1 MPALIFPAPG
11 CADGQRFPDI
21 LLGFDILSSSGG
33 TFVNLLRNSNDLSK
47 SSWIKGSAAGPTTAN
62 YDVVDWYVS
71 DNDILPFNDLYVLSN
86 GFGDN
91 LVITSTS
98 TAYIGQVLTVSSNTR
113 YTASFF
119 AKRGSATNMSYGV
132 YDRTNSSTIVAPTSY
147 YNQTT
152 STYTKITFSFTT
164 NPFTSEIVFYP
175 LWTIASGSP
184 GSVNIAAPQ
193 VQIGNTSTGYNA
205 TLDTSFAALGIPSV
219 VKQSYG
225 ITRLSTFTD
234 PAINFD
240 SIGINGQSKVKWN
253 VVNDYIFDSNFLTY
267 SSRTGNNVLDITD
280 FGNRPYNVGDTVT
293 ISNQSP
299 VYRQSFTVTSFTPT
313 TITINT
319 TATIPYNGALLT
331 NPTPSVYPADL
342 EYINLLTYKRGVT
355 QITKGRQALYL
366 STLTPN
372 NRAVTY
378 SFENRQFADLRFS
391 SMGITK
397 SLDRLRQT
405 SISYQP
411 GKVNPLNFFK
421 EVAPNRL
428 PTKIQRFKT
437 EARTTPRENR
447 PAKLTSVIR
456 PREVAP
462 RRLPNVIQSFTT
474 ATGFLGPNPVGSWPS
489 GIYRFSNE
497 YLNGIVLIIDPVFLP
512 GGGMISTPQF
522 ENIYRLESFDNQG
535 IYIGPTVG
543 VVGTDNIKNFDT
555 VNDYIYDYDFTA
567 TNYIFPSPGYL
578 YFNPEQTDS
587 LQRTRFPI
595 GSYVKIS
602 NTFTGYS
609 EVTMVLESNL
619 NNILVTLAPEF
630 PNNYLGGTT
639 IQDASPFYYP
649 KEKVAENLFP
659 VQLPIVNVDSPRN
672 NLFYSEYRP
681 LIPGRTVVYTID
693 RAIGNDTIDLSQT
706 TKRLELFQLP
716 NLPGDFPLSI
726 VGQNTEQIYPTV
738 NWYINDR
745 DIFTATTV
753 NSLIKTIYFPEQ
765 GSVVFASGSTVR
777 VTNSS
782 NGYNKIFAVI
792 TGTNSSVTILDPN
805 DFPAGT
811 STIEQTVT
819 SVYPRLSVKPLE
831 APKNARENLYYFEL
845 APGLRGQ
852 SAATVDSVGRDLTVA
867 KVNAVTRLIPSVAKI
882 NTNKVNAADRLK
894 AVTITV
900 TTTATYMNR
909 VESLTSQTSVRLT
922 TRPITP
928 AERFYYFNL
937 APGYRNNGTYSY
949 GRTFAADNTQR
960 SFGKL
965 RSVSPVK
972 SDGSR
977 FRTATINKPLV
988 KLTSDDT
995 RFRTATINKQLLK
1008 LVSVISSFKPEKIKF
1023 VAQLRADKVIPAQF
1037 LAGAI
1042 NNPIRFRSDTNQVFL
1057 LPQTSGQLA
1066 KQLFK
1071 LTSNATE
1078 QGFLT
1083 TGKLRSVSPV
1093 RGDGV
1098 RFRTENINKSLLKL
1112 VSVDSPFKPEKLRFV
1127 SQLRADKV
1135 IPAQFL
1141 AGAINNPIRFRS
1153 DTNQLFFT
1161 PNLGKL
1167 QSISPVK
1174 GDGVIFKTEKIK
1186 FVSQLRADPQE
1197 IKTALVDKFKVPSL
1211 NTEIFYT
1218 PTSANLN
1225 KQLFKTQL
1233 FFVPTSSNLNKQLFK
1248 LVTDQPSDRAF
1259 AIGKLR
1265 SIDFLKGD
1273 KIVFNP
1279 AESIR
1284 KPTIKV
1290 TDIIYLLEQGNLEP
1304 VKFKFNTNEV
1314 LYTPGLGKLRSVS
1327 PVKGDGV
1334 RFRPEVINKPIV
1346 KLASVFASFKPEKI
1360 KFVSQLR
1367 GDKVIPAQFLTGA
1380 ITKFKFSVLY
1390 SQVFFAPTSSNVA
1403 AAIRVKADGNRLVV
1417 NKLSA
1422 AVRVK
1427 EPANRPV
1434 RIGITDNYFDQS
1446 NYSAITAPN
1455 SPAAWYRYSVIAQG
1469 FRSNSTYNQG
1479 RAFAPDNTTITS
1491 SRLSTFDNEGIIGEP
1506 FSSVNASTDPRVSVT
1521 GRTSQF
1527 TNDAVLW
1534 YIEDR
1539 DVLTVLP
1546 VGTPTITLY
1555 FSTTLVQTFAAGN
1568 RIRIYNG
1575 NVIYGRDVTV
1585 LSATDS
1591 SVTILELD
1599 DFPSISGMTI
1609 QRIDTG
1615 YDVSV
1620 FFNNSTTLIPYV
1632 VGSFVRITNN
1642 NNSSYITVPVTNA
1655 GTNFITYT
1663 KTSNEFYVDQ
1673 TANATIASASVSI
1686 YPRASVRTTVPPTRP
1701 RESLFYAELA
1711 RGYRY
1716 GVVNTPFGSSL
1727 DDSNFAIKSGLLER
1741 DSLRVRDVPF
1751 IFLQG
1756 DLQKDSIKVRPPVEL
1771 FFPQGNIFRYR
1782 VPPEKV
1788 AEAFK
1793 FQIVENIL
1801 RLKTGDFKT
1810 GSTGIIDVAAPK
1822 KEPIQF
1828 WN

>member
-62 YDVVDWYVS
+62 YDVVDWYV
-71 DNDILPFNDLYVLSN
+71 NDTDTLPFNDLYVLSN

-184 GSVNIAAPQ
+184 GSANIAAPQ

-219 VKQSYG
+219 VKQRYG
-225 ITRLSTFTD
+225 ITRLSTFSD
-234 PAINFD
+234 PLKNFD
-240 SIGINGQSKVKWN
+240 AIGINGQSKVKWN
-253 VVNDYIFDSNFLTY
+253 VVNDYIYDSNFLTY

-280 FGNRPYNVGDTVT
+280 FANRPYNVGDTVT
-293 ISNQSP
+293 ISNESP
-299 VYRQSFTVTSFTPT
+299 VYRQNFTVTSFTPT

-331 NPTPSVYPADL
+331 NPNPSVFPQSNVYPSLANFNRAT
-342 EYINLLTYKRGVT
+342 EIFNTPRKNLF
-355 QITKGRQALYL
+355 
-366 STLTPN
+366 
-372 NRAVTY
+372 AVTY
-378 SFENRQFADLRFS
+378 TPNFRGVNFFTDRNFGQFELPN
-391 SMGITK
+391 I
-397 SLDRLRQT
+397 
-405 SISYQP
+405 
-411 GKVNPLNFFK
+411 GKVKTLDTLRTAVSAQSGRASRLEKLKINSDRINEIQLGTRLGK
-421 EVAPNRL
+421 VAAANKL
-428 PTKIQRFKT
+428 KGIQEERK
-437 EARTTPRENR
+437 
-447 PAKLTSVIR
+447 PAKIT
-456 PREVAP
+456 AF
-462 RRLPNVIQSFTT
+462 NT
-474 ATGFLGPNPVGSWPS
+474 ATGSLSPNYIVTWPS
-489 GIYRFSNE
+489 GIYRFSTQF
-497 YLNGIVLIIDPVFLP
+497 LTGFTIDLSGPGKII
-512 GGGMISTPQF
+512 GGFPQF
-522 ENIYRLESFDNQG
+522 ENIYRLESFDDQD
-535 IYIGPTVG
+535 IYVGPIVG

-587 LQRTRFPI
+587 LQRTQFPL

-630 PNNYLGGTT
+630 PNNYIGGTT
-639 IQDASPFYYP
+639 IQDASPFSYP

-706 TKRLELFQLP
+706 TKRLELFELP

-753 NSLIKTIYFPEQ
+753 NSLIKTIYFPVQ
-765 GSVVFASGSTVR
+765 GSVVFAAGSTVR

-819 SVYPRLSVKPLE
+819 SVYPRLSVKPIE
-831 APKNARENLYYFEL
+831 APTNARENLYYFEL

-852 SAATVDSVGRDLTVA
+852 SAATVESVGRNLTVA
-867 KVNAVTRLIPSVAKI
+867 KVSAVTRLIPSVAKI
-882 NTNKVNAADRLK
+882 NTNEVNAANRLK

-922 TRPITP
+922 TQPITP

-949 GRTFAADNTQR
+949 GRTFAADNAQR

-965 RSVSPVK
+965 KSVAPVK
-972 SDGSR
+972 SDGTR
-977 FRTATINKPLV
+977 FRTATINKPLL

-1008 LVSVISSFKPEKIKF
+1008 LASVDSSFKPEKIRF
-1023 VAQLRADKVIPAQF
+1023 VSQLRGDKVISA
-1037 LAGAI
+1037 AGAI
-1042 NNPIRFRSDTNQVFL
+1042 NNPIRFRSNTNQVFL
-1057 LPQTSGQLA
+1057 LPETSGQLA

-1071 LTSNATE
+1071 LTSNTIE
-1078 QGFLT
+1078 QGLSI
-1083 TGKLRSVSPV
+1083 TGKL
-1093 RGDGV
+1093 
-1098 RFRTENINKSLLKL
+1098 KSM
-1112 VSVDSPFKPEKLRFV
+1112 
-1127 SQLRADKV
+1127 
-1135 IPAQFL
+1135 
-1141 AGAINNPIRFRS
+1141 
-1153 DTNQLFFT
+1153 
-1161 PNLGKL
+1161 
-1167 QSISPVK
+1167 SPVK
-1174 GDGVIFKTEKIK
+1174 GDGVIFRTEKIK

-1197 IKTALVDKFKVPSL
+1197 INTALVDKFKVPSL

-1233 FFVPTSSNLNKQLFK
+1233 FFVPTSANLNKQLLK
-1248 LVTDQPSDRAF
+1248 LATDQSSDRAL
-1259 AIGKLR
+1259 AIGKLK
-1265 SIDFLKGD
+1265 SIDLLKGD

-1290 TDIIYLLEQGNLEP
+1290 TDISYLLEQGNLEP

-1314 LYTPGLGKLRSVS
+1314 FYTPGPGKLRSVS
-1327 PVKGDGV
+1327 PLRGDGV
-1334 RFRPEVINKPIV
+1334 RFRT
-1346 KLASVFASFKPEKI
+1346 EKI

-1390 SQVFFAPTSSNVA
+1390 SQVFFAPTSSKVA
-1403 AAIRVKADGNRLVV
+1403 AAIKVKADGSRITVD
-1417 NKLSA
+1417 KLSA
-1422 AVRVK
+1422 AIRVK
-1427 EPANRPV
+1427 EPANGPV

-1479 RAFAPDNTTITS
+1479 RAFAPDNTTITAS
-1491 SRLSTFDNEGIIGEP
+1491 KLSTFDNEGIISEP
-1506 FSSVNASTDPRVSVT
+1506 FSSVNVSTDPKVSIT

-1599 DFPSISGMTI
+1599 DFPSISGMTVC
-1609 QRIDTG
+1609 RIDTG

-1620 FFNNSTTLIPYV
+1620 FFNNTTASIPYV

-1642 NNSSYITVPVTNA
+1642 NDNSYITVPITDA
-1655 GTNFITYT
+1655 GSNFITYT
-1663 KTSNEFYVDQ
+1663 KTSSEFYVDQ
-1673 TANATIASASVSI
+1673 IANATIASASVSL
-1686 YPRASVRTTVPPTRP
+1686 YPRTSVRTTVPPTRP
-1701 RESLFYAELA
+1701 RESLFYAEMA
-1711 RGYRY
+1711 KGYRY
-1716 GVVNTPFGSSL
+1716 GVVNTPFGKSL
-1727 DDSNFAIKSGLLER
+1727 DDSNFAINSGLLER
-1741 DSLRVRDVPF
+1741 DALRIRDVPF
-1751 IFLQG
+1751 IFLQAN
-1756 DLQKDSIKVRPPVEL
+1756 LQKDSIKVRPPVDL
-1771 FFPQGNIFRYR
+1771 FFSQGNIFRYR

-1788 AEAFK
+1788 AEVFK

>member
-33 TFVNLLRNSNDLSK
+33 TFVNLLQNSNDLSK

-225 ITRLSTFTD
+225 ITRLSTFSD

-253 VVNDYIFDSNFLTY
+253 VVNDYIYDSSILTY
-267 SSRTGNNVLDITD
+267 SSRTGNNVLDIPN
-280 FGNRPYNVGDTVT
+280 FANRPYNVGDTVT
-293 ISNQSP
+293 ISNDRP
-299 VYRQSFTVTSFTPT
+299 VYRQNFTVTSFTPT

-331 NPTPSVYPADL
+331 NPTPSVYPAAL
-342 EYINLLTYKRGVT
+342 EYINLATYKRGVT
-355 QITKGRQALYL
+355 QITSGRQSLYL

-372 NRAVTY
+372 SRAVTY
-378 SFENRQFADLRFS
+378 SLENKEFTDLRFS
-391 SMGITK
+391 SMGTTK
-397 SLDRLRQT
+397 SINTLKT
-405 SISYQP
+405 PSIAYQ
-411 GKVNPLNFFK
+411 
-421 EVAPNRL
+421 
-428 PTKIQRFKT
+428 
-437 EARTTPRENR
+437 
-447 PAKLTSVIR
+447 PAKLTSVIQ

-462 RRLPNVIQSFTT
+462 SRLPSKIQTFTT
-474 ATGFLGPNPVGSWPS
+474 ATGFLSPAYASGWPS
-489 GIYRFSNE
+489 GIYKLGYE
-497 YLNGIVLIIDPVFLP
+497 YLNGTVLTIEPAFLP
-512 GGGMISTPQF
+512 GGIIGAPQF
-522 ENIYRLESFDNQG
+522 ENVYRLESFDNQG
-535 IYIGPTVG
+535 ILDGPIVG
-543 VVGTDNIKNFDT
+543 VTGQDNIKFITQDNTLDY
-555 VNDYIYDYDFTA
+555 NALSSYLYDDYI
-567 TNYIFPSPGYL
+567 ISPIILFEPPTTL
-578 YFNPEQTDS
+578 YYNPELPNSIFTV
-587 LQRTRFPI
+587 RFPA
-595 GSYVKIS
+595 GSYVEIIDANSGFRQAVQVLASSPGSILFDAVIGFPS
-602 NTFTGYS
+602 NS
-609 EVTMVLESNL
+609 
-619 NNILVTLAPEF
+619 
-630 PNNYLGGTT
+630 LGGLT
-639 IQDASPFYYP
+639 IQGVSPAVYP

-819 SVYPRLSVKPLE
+819 SVYPRLFVKPLE
-831 APKNARENLYYFEL
+831 APTNARENLYYFEL

-852 SAATVDSVGRDLTVA
+852 SAATVESVGRNLTVA
-867 KVNAVTRLIPSVAKI
+867 KVSAVTRLIPSVAKI
-882 NTNKVNAADRLK
+882 NTNEVNAANRLK

-949 GRTFAADNTQR
+949 GRTFAADNAQR

-965 RSVSPVK
+965 KSVAPVK
-972 SDGSR
+972 SDGTR
-977 FRTATINKPLV
+977 FRTATINKPLL

-1008 LVSVISSFKPEKIKF
+1008 LASVDSSFKPEKIRF
-1023 VAQLRADKVIPAQF
+1023 VSQLRGDKVISA
-1037 LAGAI
+1037 AGAI
-1042 NNPIRFRSDTNQVFL
+1042 NNPIRFRSNTNQVFL
-1057 LPQTSGQLA
+1057 LPETSGQLA

-1071 LTSNATE
+1071 LTSNTIE
-1078 QGFLT
+1078 QGLSI
-1083 TGKLRSVSPV
+1083 TGKL
-1093 RGDGV
+1093 
-1098 RFRTENINKSLLKL
+1098 KSM
-1112 VSVDSPFKPEKLRFV
+1112 
-1127 SQLRADKV
+1127 
-1135 IPAQFL
+1135 
-1141 AGAINNPIRFRS
+1141 
-1153 DTNQLFFT
+1153 
-1161 PNLGKL
+1161 
-1167 QSISPVK
+1167 SPVK
-1174 GDGVIFKTEKIK
+1174 GDGVIFRTEKIK

-1197 IKTALVDKFKVPSL
+1197 INTALVDKFKVPFL
-1211 NTEIFYT
+1211 NTEVFYT

-1233 FFVPTSSNLNKQLFK
+1233 FFAPTSANLNKQLLK
-1248 LVTDQPSDRAF
+1248 LATDQSSDRAL
-1259 AIGKLR
+1259 AIGKLK
-1265 SIDFLKGD
+1265 SITPLKGD

-1314 LYTPGLGKLRSVS
+1314 FYTPGLGKLRSVS
-1327 PVKGDGV
+1327 PVRSDGV
-1334 RFRPEVINKPIV
+1334 RFRTEIINKPIV
-1346 KLASVFASFKPEKI
+1346 KLASVIAPFTPEKI

-1367 GDKVIPAQFLTGA
+1367 SDTLLPLYFLTGA
-1380 ITKFKFSVLY
+1380 LTKFKFSVLY
-1390 SQVFFAPTSSNVA
+1390 SQVFFAPTSSKLS
-1403 AAIRVKADGNRLVV
+1403 AAIKVKADGNRLTV

-1422 AVRVK
+1422 AIRVK

-1446 NYSAITAPN
+1446 NYSAITVPN
-1455 SPAAWYRYSVIAQG
+1455 SPAAWYRYSVIAPG

-1479 RAFAPDNTTITS
+1479 RAFAPDNTTITAS
-1491 SRLSTFDNEGIIGEP
+1491 KLSTFDNEGIISEP
-1506 FSSVNASTDPRVSVT
+1506 FSSVNVSTDPRVSVT

-1575 NVIYGRDVTV
+1575 NVNYGRDVTV
-1585 LSATDS
+1585 LSATID

-1686 YPRASVRTTVPPTRP
+1686 YPKSSVRTTVPPTRP

-1711 RGYRY
+1711 GGYRY

-1727 DDSNFAIKSGLLER
+1727 DDSNFRITSGLLQR
-1741 DSLRVRDVPF
+1741 DSTKIKDVSA
-1751 IFLQG
+1751 IILQG
-1756 DLQKDSIKVRPPVEL
+1756 NLQKDSIKVRLPVDL
-1771 FFPQGNIFRYR
+1771 SFSRGDIFRYR

-1788 AEAFK
+1788 AETFK

-1801 RLKTGDFKT
+1801 KLKTGDFKT